1 MSTNLQKI
9 DHIVVLM
16 LENRSFDNV
25 LGRLYASDNSEPFRI
40 PPRGQSFD
48 GVAGKNLSNPLPG
61 GEGVVSVGI
70 SRDLSDPSP
79 DPGEEFEHV
88 SRQVGDGRM
97 DGFVADYIQHFEQSE
112 GRPPTPQELSVI
124 MNSFTPTE
132 LPVLCGLARNF
143 AVCDRWFA
151 SVPSQ
156 TLCNR
161 VFSQSATSR
170 GFVNNAPLPKWL
182 LTRSK
187 TVFELLSEAGLDWSV
202 FYDELDLMPLTRL
215 VQPTLWRGYDK
226 HFKSMASFH
235 QQAASGTLPP
245 YSFLE
250 PRFFLD
256 HNDAHPPLTKQFL
269 VTSSVAAAEL
279 LVNSVY
285 EALRNGPGWEKTL
298 LVVTFDEHGGCYDH
312 VPPPAATPPLPDG
325 AAGEAGFCFDR
336 LGVRVPAILV
346 SPWVEAGSVI
356 STEFDHSSLI
366 KTVGARW
373 GLEPLT
379 ERDRAANDLGE
390 ALSLPLARTDQVEL
404 TPHPYTPHSEH
415 AAAPLNPLQ
424 RYILEAVAAY
434 EAVQQMSHEGCV
446 EEKLKTAWQLLQK
459 ETKIAGLKTVGE
471 ATDYLASRLD
481 PETGWLGGTYVQ

>member
-1 MSTNLQKI
+1 
-9 DHIVVLM
+9 
-16 LENRSFDNV
+16 
-25 LGRLYASDNSEPFRI
+25 
-40 PPRGQSFD
+40 
-48 GVAGKNLSNPLPG
+48 
-61 GEGVVSVGI
+61 
-70 SRDLSDPSP
+70 
-79 DPGEEFEHV
+79 
-88 SRQVGDGRM
+88 
-97 DGFVADYIQHFEQSE
+97 
-112 GRPPTPQELSVI
+112 
-124 MNSFTPTE
+124 
-132 LPVLCGLARNF
+132 
-143 AVCDRWFA
+143 
-151 SVPSQ
+151 
-156 TLCNR
+156 
-161 VFSQSATSR
+161 
-170 GFVNNAPLPKWL
+170 
-182 LTRSK
+182 
-187 TVFELLSEAGLDWSV
+187 
-202 FYDELDLMPLTRL
+202 
-215 VQPTLWRGYDK
+215 
-226 HFKSMASFH
+226 MASFH

-245 YSFLE
+245 YSLLE

-285 EALRNGPGWEKTL
+285 DALRKGPGWEKTL
-298 LVVTFDEHGGCYDH
+298 LVVTFDEHGGCYDQ
-312 VPPPAATPPLPDG
+312 VPPPAATPPLPRG

-356 STEFDHSSLI
+356 HTELDHTSLI
-366 KTVGARW
+366 RTVAARW
-373 GLEPLT
+373 GLDPLT

-404 TPHPYTPHSEH
+404 TPHPYTPSAEH

-434 EAVQQMSHEGCV
+434 EAVHQLPDEGSV